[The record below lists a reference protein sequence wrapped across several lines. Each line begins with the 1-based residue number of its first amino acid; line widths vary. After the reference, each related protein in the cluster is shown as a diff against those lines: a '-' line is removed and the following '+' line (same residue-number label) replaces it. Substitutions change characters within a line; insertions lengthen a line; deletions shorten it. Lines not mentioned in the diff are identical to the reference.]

1 MNSLNEA
8 LDEIDNPAV
17 KAVLSG
23 ISLDSLKHADI
34 CEEVKK
40 FKKLLEKTLPPL
52 EPETL
57 YEQRKLVEKHIEY
70 EARLIEKIEEILP
83 EIQDEKI
90 RLVLNAIL
98 EDEKRHHLLLKKV
111 LEVLVKAE
119 TISPSEWWD
128 LIWRDVPFHGTPG
141 G

>member
-1 MNSLNEA
+1 MNYLNKA

-23 ISLDSLKHADI
+23 ISLDSLKHADMY
-34 CEEVKK
+34 EAV
-40 FKKLLEKTLPPL
+40 KKLLEKPLPPL

-57 YEQRKLVEKHIEY
+57 HKQRKLVEKHIEY
-70 EARLIEKIEEILP
+70 EARLIEKIENVLP
-83 EIQDEKI
+83 EMRDERI
-90 RLVLNAIL
+90 RLVLAAIL
-98 EDEKRHHLLLKKV
+98 NDEKRHHLLLKKV
-111 LEVLVKAE
+111 LEIMVKAE

-128 LIWRDVPFHGTPG
+128 LIWRDVPFHGAPG

>member
-1 MNSLNEA
+1 MNSLNQA

-34 CEEVKK
+34 CEEV
-40 FKKLLEKTLPPL
+40 KKLLEKTLPPL